1 MLGIAVFDDEKIIVD
16 YVGELIKENLDV
28 NAKIYKYT
36 KLEEF
41 KGDCKKGILQK
52 INAIYI
58 DIKIDSL
65 NGIEIAQKIQQEN
78 PKIKIIYMTAYSQY
92 SEAIFKT
99 KPTYLLLKPIKKE
112 QIKKSLERA
121 LQEEKQNK
129 NIKTFNIKGKIFNIE
144 VEKIKYIESNKR
156 VVIIYEE
163 DLKRRIYGKL
173 DEIEEMLS
181 SNFVRCH
188 QSYIVNLEHVR
199 ELNTHEFV
207 LHTRR
212 KSTC

>member
-58 DIKIDSL
+58 DIKIDLL
-65 NGIEIAQKIQQEN
+65 NGIEIAKKIQQEN

-112 QIKKSLERA
+112 QIKKKLIIMLIIFIIISIFEVQYLASLQMGT
-121 LQEEKQNK
+121 LQMITKK
-129 NIKTFNIKGKIFNIE
+129 
-144 VEKIKYIESNKR
+144 
-156 VVIIYEE
+156 
-163 DLKRRIYGKL
+163 
-173 DEIEEMLS
+173 
-181 SNFVRCH
+181 
-188 QSYIVNLEHVR
+188 
-199 ELNTHEFV
+199 
-207 LHTRR
+207 
-212 KSTC
+212 

>member
-92 SEAIFKT
+92 SESIFKT

-129 NIKTFNIKGKIFNIE
+129 SIKTFNIKGKIFNIE

-212 KSTC
+212 NSTG

>member
-1 MLGIAVFDDEKIIVD
+1 MALLIYVIIIYNDIEGVFFMLGIAVFDDEKIIVD

-65 NGIEIAQKIQQEN
+65 NGIEIARKIQQEN

-99 KPTYLLLKPIKKE
+99 KPTYLLLKPIKTD
-112 QIKKSLERA
+112 I
-121 LQEEKQNK
+121 
-129 NIKTFNIKGKIFNIE
+129 
-144 VEKIKYIESNKR
+144 
-156 VVIIYEE
+156 
-163 DLKRRIYGKL
+163 
-173 DEIEEMLS
+173 
-181 SNFVRCH
+181 C
-188 QSYIVNLEHVR
+188 
-199 ELNTHEFV
+199 
-207 LHTRR
+207 
-212 KSTC
+212 

>member
-28 NAKIYKYT
+28 NSKIYKYT

-58 DIKIDSL
+58 DIKIDLL
-65 NGIEIAQKIQQEN
+65 NGIEIAKKIQQEN

-112 QIKKSLERA
+112 QIKNPQK
-121 LQEEKQNK
+121 KHCKKKNK
-129 NIKTFNIKGKIFNIE
+129 VKIFNIE
-144 VEKIKYIESNKR
+144 VEKIRYIESNKR

-163 DLKRRIYGKL
+163 DIKRRIYGKL
-173 DEIEEMLS
+173 NEIEEMLP
-181 SNFVRCH
+181 SNFVRYH

-207 LHTRR
+207 LRTRR
-212 KSTC
+212 KSTCQPNQIQKY